1 MKEMEGSLVNCD
13 IHVHAS
19 NCDSTVS
26 TLLACFNCRMGE
38 LSWLLEEGNLR
49 IKSPK
54 GIKKEG
60 QE

>member
-1 MKEMEGSLVNCD
+1 MNCD

-26 TLLACFNCRMGE
+26 TPLACFNCRMGK